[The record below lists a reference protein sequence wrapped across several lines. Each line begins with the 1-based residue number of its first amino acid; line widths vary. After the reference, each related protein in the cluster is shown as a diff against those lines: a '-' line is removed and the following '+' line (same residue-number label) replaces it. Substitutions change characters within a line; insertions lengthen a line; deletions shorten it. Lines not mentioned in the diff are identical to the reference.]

1 MKNTFF
7 TYEILEKEI
16 KIIEE
21 SKESNDSFN
30 TINEIVKQL
39 RLEGYNQEIIF
50 NGERVKDEKI
60 FVKLDYYDQK
70 NHTDPRSVLKRHEI
84 IEGINDFEIFE
95 KFYKLNNRLKYCN
108 GAYYVFNKTEWA
120 EKYYEWRQSDDYKSK
135 SFNLFYGGGVVD

>member
-7 TYEILEKEI
+7 TYEILDKEI

-30 TINEIVKQL
+30 TIDEIVKQL
-39 RLEGYNQEIIF
+39 RLEGYNQEIFF
-50 NGERVKDEKI
+50 NGERVKEKI

-70 NHTDPRSVLKRHEI
+70 NHIDPRSVFKRHEF
-84 IEGINDFEIFE
+84 IEGENDFEIFE
-95 KFYKLNNRLKYCN
+95 KFYKLNNRLKYCH
-108 GAYYVFNKTEWA
+108 GAYYAFNKTEWA
-120 EKYYEWRQSDDYKSK
+120 KKYYEWRQSDDYKSK